1 MARACR
7 PDALKRQATY
17 RGRTARKSCRPLFRH
32 TGTDGMNSARFFGH
46 ADCCKSLQ
54 PEKTSGK
61 NQENDMREVV
71 LYVEDHPVNVLLM
84 QTVFELRPEL
94 DLVVAVDGMSAM
106 AATTRVLP
114 SLLLLD
120 LRLPDCDGIELLER
134 MRKVAG
140 WEDIPAIAVTAEAEF
155 MPAGTSFCDVWHKP
169 LRVPTLLTRLD
180 RVLVPR
186 RGRGDPSEVPVKRK
200 HVPFTRTTFAT

>member
-1 MARACR
+1 
-7 PDALKRQATY
+7 
-17 RGRTARKSCRPLFRH
+17 
-32 TGTDGMNSARFFGH
+32 
-46 ADCCKSLQ
+46 
-54 PEKTSGK
+54 
-61 NQENDMREVV
+61 MREVV

-94 DLVVAVDGMSAM
+94 DLVVVVDGMSAM
-106 AATTRVLP
+106 AAAANLQP

-120 LRLPDCDGIELLER
+120 LRLPDCHGTELLER

-140 WEDIPAIAVTAEAEF
+140 WEQIPAIAVTAEAEF

-180 RVLVPR
+180 RVIAPKAPR
-186 RGRGDPSEVPVKRK
+186 GMPPTGAERRTPF
-200 HVPFTRTTFAT
+200 PFTRTTFAT

>member
-1 MARACR
+1 
-7 PDALKRQATY
+7 
-17 RGRTARKSCRPLFRH
+17 
-32 TGTDGMNSARFFGH
+32 
-46 ADCCKSLQ
+46 
-54 PEKTSGK
+54 
-61 NQENDMREVV
+61 MREVV

-94 DLVVAVDGMSAM
+94 ELVVAIDGISAM
-106 AATTRVLP
+106 AATAHLQP

-120 LRLPDCDGIELLER
+120 LRLPDCHGTELLER
-134 MRKVAG
+134 MRKVPG

-180 RVLVPR
+180 RVIAPKAAR
-186 RGRGDPSEVPVKRK
+186 HDTPAGGAA
-200 HVPFTRTTFAT
+200 RTSSAFSRTSFAA